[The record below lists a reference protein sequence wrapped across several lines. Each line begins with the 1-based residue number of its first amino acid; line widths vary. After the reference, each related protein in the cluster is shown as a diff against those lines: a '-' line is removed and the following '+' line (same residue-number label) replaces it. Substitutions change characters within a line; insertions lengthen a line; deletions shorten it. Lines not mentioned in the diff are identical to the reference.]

1 MGSLL
6 LTVATTTRHHEN
18 HFSRQKSVEEAE
30 QLDKEGEEAC
40 QDGAGQLP
48 QRVLRGGDRGELAER
63 VVGGQAGAGVGDGG
77 ALRED
82 QPAAP
87 GLVLRRQH
95 RVRLPTSPAST
106 WLSRLCGR
114 RWRRTDKQRLFVAR
128 SSQGGL
134 EVLRLGEEAKC
145 IGGGSVQRSEGRG
158 GCCQRKAEKKYMICV
173 KILYEI

>member
-1 MGSLL
+1 MGSPS
-6 LTVATTTRHHEN
+6 LTVATTTPHHEN

-40 QDGAGQLP
+40 RDGAGQLP

-63 VVGGQAGAGVGDGG
+63 VVGGRAGAGVGDGG

-106 WLSRLCGR
+106 WLSRLCGP
-114 RWRRTDKQRLFVAR
+114 RWRRRDKQRLFVAR

-134 EVLRLGEEAKC
+134 EVLPLDKEAKC
-145 IGGGSVQRSEGRG
+145 IGGESVQRSEGRG
-158 GCCQRKAEKKYMICV
+158 GCCQRKAEKKYTICV
-173 KILYEI
+173 EILYEI

>member
-1 MGSLL
+1 MGSPS
-6 LTVATTTRHHEN
+6 LTVATTTPHHEN

-48 QRVLRGGDRGELAER
+48 QRVLRG
-63 VVGGQAGAGVGDGG
+63 QARAGVGDGG

-82 QPAAP
+82 QPASP

-95 RVRLPTSPAST
+95 RVRLPTRPAST
-106 WLSRLCGR
+106 WLSRECGR
-114 RWRRTDKQRLFVAR
+114 RWRRRDKQRLFVAR

-134 EVLRLGEEAKC
+134 EVLPLD
-145 IGGGSVQRSEGRG
+145 
-158 GCCQRKAEKKYMICV
+158 
-173 KILYEI
+173 

>member
-1 MGSLL
+1 MGSPS

-63 VVGGQAGAGVGDGG
+63 VVGGQARAGVGDGG

-87 GLVLRRQH
+87 SLVLHRQH

-106 WLSRLCGR
+106 WLRRLCGP
-114 RWRRTDKQRLFVAR
+114 RWRRRDKQRLFVAR
-128 SSQGGL
+128 RNQSGL

-158 GCCQRKAEKKYMICV
+158 GCCQRKA
-173 KILYEI
+173 